1 MALRKL
7 LVKKKKKKKKKKI
20 DQGKATGAAKRTK
33 GAGWN
38 RASDNRAA
46 HIGKLSIGA
55 RKLPERDGRIA

>member
-7 LVKKKKKKKKKKI
+7 LVEKKKI

-38 RASDNRAA
+38 WASDNRAA
-46 HIGKLSIGA
+46 HIGKLSFGA